1 MRTNKKL
8 RTWALD
14 PFAKIKINEELK
26 LKLKEGKNLFFCVFN
41 VLRFNRKRINQNTM
55 QTLILVILIY

>member
-26 LKLKEGKNLFFCVFN
+26 LKKRCFFGIFN
-41 VLRFNRKRINQNTM
+41 ILGLNRKRIN
-55 QTLILVILIY
+55 